1 MEGLSVLG
9 FVFGIL
15 GLVAFVRLE
24 KLTKELKAKGVL
36 DEDYKEE
43 CCPLSVTVF
52 LDFIGLKEV
61 LARNAGVEPAT
72 FGFVDRRSIQLS

>member
-9 FVFGIL
+9 FVFGML

-43 CCPLSVTVF
+43 
-52 LDFIGLKEV
+52 
-61 LARNAGVEPAT
+61 
-72 FGFVDRRSIQLS
+72 